1 MNRLVVGSTP
11 YSILCISGQCS
22 GGHVRSTI
30 GDDGDDGTHTE
41 PPGTRHDQGRI
52 TVPGRG
58 DISGTSLAVAV
69 LGASWLVL
77 DPLGFQF
84 AQQMGS
90 RLMKLAAVLGGRFV
104 PCRTAFESSY
114 SRTIF
119 TIGQAGGDDALT
131 PNREEGQE
139 RKTRGK
145 MEMGD
150 G

>member
-1 MNRLVVGSTP
+1 MEMMGRLPNLRELDMIKADHIPRKRRHFRHVAG
-11 YSILCISGQCS
+11 GGCS
-22 GGHVRSTI
+22 GRV
-30 GDDGDDGTHTE
+30 
-41 PPGTRHDQGRI
+41 
-52 TVPGRG
+52 
-58 DISGTSLAVAV
+58 LAR
-69 LGASWLVL
+69 
-77 DPLGFQF
+77 LGFQF
-84 AQQMGS
+84 AQQMGW

-131 PNREEGQE
+131 PNREEGRE